1 MSLDQILRRKA
12 GRIISRPPTTAVS
25 EIVNLMRAEN
35 IGAVVIVRIDGSVAG
50 IISEREIV
58 AALNKHGS
66 AAMQLFSRDI
76 MITDLPQ
83 VRPDEKIHN
92 VMTMMT
98 LSRMRHVPV
107 VDGRNLVGV
116 LSIGDIVA
124 ARLDETN
131 MENAVLRDMA
141 LSHLAAA

>member
-12 GRIISRPPTTAVS
+12 GRIISRPATTPVN
-25 EIVNLMRAEN
+25 EIVNLMRVEN

-50 IISEREIV
+50 LISEREIV
-58 AALNKHGS
+58 AALNKHGT
-66 AAMQLFSRDI
+66 AVMQLVSKDI

-83 VRPDEKIHN
+83 VRRDDKIHN

-98 LSRMRHVPV
+98 QSRMRHVPV
-107 VDGRNLVGV
+107 ADGRNLVGV

>member
-12 GRIISRPPTTAVS
+12 GRIISRPPTTPVS
-25 EIVNLMRAEN
+25 EIANLMRAEN